1 MDGIDVSENRVLID
15 RVLVAMERVTG
26 TRDIDIDR
34 SLGEFDLDSVVWLE
48 LVMQLERMF
57 HIHVPDDQ
65 IGQVGTVRDVVELV
79 RTLSVVHSS

>member
-1 MDGIDVSENRVLID
+1 MDGLDISEDRVLID

-26 TRDIDIDR
+26 SRDIDLDR

-65 IGQVGTVRDVVELV
+65 IGRVGTVRDVVELV
-79 RTLSVVHSS
+79 RTLSVVHSA